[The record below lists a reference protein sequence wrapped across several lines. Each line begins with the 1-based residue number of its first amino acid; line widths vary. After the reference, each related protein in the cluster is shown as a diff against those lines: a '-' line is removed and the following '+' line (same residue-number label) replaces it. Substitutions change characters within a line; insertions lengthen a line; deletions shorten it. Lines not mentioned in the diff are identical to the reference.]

1 MISLYI
7 SQKTWLHRV
16 PAGAKLLALAMFS
29 ILVLPIGNVL
39 FLALGDCLVTLVYLS
54 MGWPGLNQGVGH
66 ADQGAVSIS
75 CLGRSIDWSYQ

>member
-16 PAGAKLLALAMFS
+16 PAGVKLLALAVFS

-39 FLALGDCLVTLVYLS
+39 SLALGGCLVTLVYLS
-54 MGWPGLNQGVGH
+54 MGWPGLSRLKGLSLLQRPH
-66 ADQGAVSIS
+66 R
-75 CLGRSIDWSYQ
+75 CKK

>member
-16 PAGAKLLALAMFS
+16 PASVKLLALAMFS

-39 FLALGDCLVTLVYLS
+39 FLALGGCLVTLVYLS
-54 MGWPGLNQGVGH
+54 MG
-66 ADQGAVSIS
+66 
-75 CLGRSIDWSYQ
+75 